1 MAISAADISKLR
13 ASTGA
18 GMLDCKNA
26 LEEAGGDMEK
36 AAEILRKKGIVKA
49 AKRADKVASEGRVVT
64 KVSADDKVGALVE
77 LNCETDF
84 VGRSDDFNKLAEMV
98 AEVVVKKAPADLAA
112 LNAISLEDGKT
123 IEATIHDLT
132 LKIGEKISLRRF
144 ARFESAGLVASYMHG
159 TKIGVL
165 VDLTGGT
172 KELGV
177 DVAMHAA
184 ASNPKYL
191 NRAAVPSEAIAKEK
205 EIFAEQLR
213 AQGKPANIIE
223 NILKGKIDKYYGE
236 VCLVEQPF
244 IKNEELTVQKL
255 LDQGKATLNR
265 FVRFELG
272 EGIEKA
278 SKDFAS
284 EVAEQLK

>member
-165 VDLTGGT
+165 
-172 KELGV
+172 
-177 DVAMHAA
+177 
-184 ASNPKYL
+184 
-191 NRAAVPSEAIAKEK
+191 
-205 EIFAEQLR
+205 
-213 AQGKPANIIE
+213 
-223 NILKGKIDKYYGE
+223 
-236 VCLVEQPF
+236 
-244 IKNEELTVQKL
+244 
-255 LDQGKATLNR
+255 
-265 FVRFELG
+265 
-272 EGIEKA
+272 
-278 SKDFAS
+278 
-284 EVAEQLK
+284 

>member
-1 MAISAADISKLR
+1 
-13 ASTGA
+13 
-18 GMLDCKNA
+18 
-26 LEEAGGDMEK
+26 
-36 AAEILRKKGIVKA
+36 
-49 AKRADKVASEGRVVT
+49 
-64 KVSADDKVGALVE
+64 
-77 LNCETDF
+77 
-84 VGRSDDFNKLAEMV
+84 
-98 AEVVVKKAPADLAA
+98 
-112 LNAISLEDGKT
+112 
-123 IEATIHDLT
+123 
-132 LKIGEKISLRRF
+132 
-144 ARFESAGLVASYMHG
+144 
-159 TKIGVL
+159 
-165 VDLTGGT
+165 LTGGT